1 MLSDL
6 ELRTAFR
13 AAEDMWQLVERF
25 QEENGG
31 GPDVQRVRDAAPPAA
46 PTILRAL
53 PELGDGAAPSDEVV
67 AAAKQWL
74 PANSAA

>member
-13 AAEDMWQLVERF
+13 TAEDMWQLVERF
-25 QEENGG
+25 QDENGG
-31 GPDVQRVRDAAPPAA
+31 GPDVQRVRSLASNGAA
-46 PTILRAL
+46 ILRAL
-53 PELGDGAAPSDEVV
+53 PELCGGEAASDDVV